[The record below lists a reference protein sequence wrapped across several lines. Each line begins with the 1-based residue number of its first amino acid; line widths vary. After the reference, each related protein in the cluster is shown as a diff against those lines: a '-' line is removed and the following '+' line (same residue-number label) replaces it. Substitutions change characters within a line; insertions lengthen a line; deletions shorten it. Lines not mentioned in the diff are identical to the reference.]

1 MKFFYFLRH
10 FNSATLREVLNREN
24 RQRFFNLLT
33 PIAQTAYRALLTI
46 LKIIVKHILT
56 RIIRFFQFILYL
68 NFNTIKQ
75 VCSCAAKRRLSG
87 LSAEMAYNAILALFP
102 GLLTIIAAIGLFN
115 FLRLPLLQMGSLLID
130 IVPNQ
135 VRFLISSAVDEIVRT
150 RNEEI
155 FSFSF
160 IGSIWIFSGVLSSA
174 MAALDQIHQVPA
186 EKKRPFWKAKLI
198 SLALTI
204 GTLILLI
211 IASGLVLVSDLV
223 VEMISRQSCLLETL
237 PNCPP
242 DRVASCLF
250 QEPVDN
256 CVLKSRLLATW
267 SQLRWPITLGIVST
281 AFAFVYRFGPSSRR
295 KGTPI
300 LAGAIIAALMWAGA
314 SNLFRLYVLHFG
326 NYNRT
331 YGAIG
336 TFIILLLWL
345 YISSLVV
352 LIGAQL
358 NVTVGEAIARDNTP
372 DNLGDITPFRSGDRQ
387 VMEGKES
394 IRKNGK

>member
-33 PIAQTAYRALLTI
+33 PIAQTVYGAFLTI

-68 NFNTIKQ
+68 NFHTIKQ

-102 GLLTIIAAIGLFN
+102 GLLTIIAAIGLFA
-115 FLRLPLLQMGSLLID
+115 FLRSPLLQMGGLLID

-242 DRVASCLF
+242 DQVASCLF

-358 NVTVGEAIARDNTP
+358 NVTVGEAIARDNAP
-372 DNLGDITPFRSGDRQ
+372 DNLGNKILFRSGDRQ

>member
-1 MKFFYFLRH
+1 MKFFDFLRY
-10 FNSATLREVLNREN
+10 FNSATLREFLNRDN
-24 RQRFFNLLT
+24 RQQFLSLLT
-33 PIAQTAYRALLTI
+33 PIAQRGYRVLSILL
-46 LKIIVKHILT
+46 KGIVKHILR
-56 RIIRFFQFILYL
+56 RIIRFFEFLGYL
-68 NFNTIKQ
+68 NFQTIKQ
-75 VCSCAAKRRLSG
+75 VCKCAAKQRLSG
-87 LSAEMAYNAILALFP
+87 LSAEMAYNAILAFFP
-102 GLLTIIAAIGLFN
+102 GLLTVIAAIGLFAS
-115 FLRLPLLQMGSLLID
+115 LRSTLLQMGSLLID
-130 IVPNQ
+130 IVPEQ
-135 VRFLISSAVDEIVRT
+135 VRFLISSAVDEILIT
-150 RNEEI
+150 RNGEI

-174 MAALDQIHQVPA
+174 MAALDQIHQVHLD
-186 EKKRPFWKAKLI
+186 KKRPFWKAKLV
-198 SLALTI
+198 SLALTF

-242 DRVASCLF
+242 EQVASCLF
-250 QEPVDN
+250 QEPVDD
-256 CVLKSRLLATW
+256 CILKSQLLETW

-295 KGTPI
+295 RGTPI
-300 LAGAIIAALMWAGA
+300 MPGAIIAALMWAGA

-358 NVTVGEAIARDNTP
+358 NVTVGEIMQR
-372 DNLGDITPFRSGDRQ
+372 DRQ
-387 VMEGKES
+387 V
-394 IRKNGK
+394 

>member
-1 MKFFYFLRH
+1 MSFLNFLRH

-24 RQRFFNLLT
+24 RQRFLDLLT
-33 PIAQTAYRALLTI
+33 PIAKGAYRIVLAI
-46 LKIIVKHILT
+46 LKSIIKHILR
-56 RIIRFFQFILYL
+56 RIIRFFQFILHL
-68 NFNTIKQ
+68 NFQTLKEVFI
-75 VCSCAAKRRLSG
+75 CAAKQRLPG
-87 LSAEMAYNAILALFP
+87 LSAEMAYNAMLALFP
-102 GLLTIIAAIGLFN
+102 ALLTIIAAIGIFEYLSST
-115 FLRLPLLQMGSLLID
+115 LLKMGGLLID
-130 IVPNQ
+130 ILPNQ
-135 VRFLISSAVDEIVRT
+135 VQFLISWAVDEIQSSP
-150 RNEEI
+150 NKEI

-160 IGSIWIFSGVLSSA
+160 IGSIWIFSSVLSSA
-174 MAALDQIHQVPA
+174 MAALDQIHQVPI
-186 EKKRPFWKAKLI
+186 EKKRPFWKAKLV
-198 SLALTI
+198 SLGLTI

-211 IASGLVLVSDLV
+211 IASGLVLVSDLIV
-223 VEMISRQSCLLETL
+223 DMIARQSCLLETL

-242 DRVASCLF
+242 DRVANCLF

-256 CVLKSRLLATW
+256 CVLKSQLLETW

-281 AFAFVYRFGPSSRR
+281 AFAFVYRFGPSCRR

-300 LAGAIIAALMWAGA
+300 MPGAIISALMWAGA

-358 NVTVGEAIARDNTP
+358 NVTVGEAMARE
-372 DNLGDITPFRSGDRQ
+372 SE
-387 VMEGKES
+387 VMEGEKEY
-394 IRKNGK
+394 

>member
-1 MKFFYFLRH
+1 MSFFHFLRH

-24 RQRFFNLLT
+24 RQRFLDLLT
-33 PIAQTAYRALLTI
+33 PIAKNAYRVLLTI
-46 LKIIVKHILT
+46 LKMIVKHILK
-56 RIIRFFQFILYL
+56 RIIRFFEFIFHL
-68 NFNTIKQ
+68 NFQTIKE
-75 VCSCAAKRRLSG
+75 VFSCAGKQRLPG
-87 LSAEMAYNAILALFP
+87 LSAEMAYNAMLALFP
-102 GLLTIIAAIGLFN
+102 ALLTIISAIGLFES
-115 FLRLPLLQMGSLLID
+115 LSLTLLKMGGLLID
-130 IVPNQ
+130 ILPNQ
-135 VRFLISSAVDEIVRT
+135 VQFLISWAVDEIQRSP
-150 RNEEI
+150 NKEI

-160 IGSIWIFSGVLSSA
+160 IGSIWIFSSVLSSA
-174 MAALDQIHQVPA
+174 MAALDQIHQVPI
-186 EKKRPFWKAKLI
+186 EKKRPFWKAKLV
-198 SLALTI
+198 SLGLTI

-211 IASGLVLVSDLV
+211 IASGLVLVSDLIV
-223 VEMISRQSCLLETL
+223 DMIARQSCLLETL

-242 DRVASCLF
+242 DQVANCLF
-250 QEPVDN
+250 EEPVDN
-256 CVLKSRLLATW
+256 CVLKSQLLETW

-281 AFAFVYRFGPSSRR
+281 AFAFVYRFGPSFRR

-300 LAGAIIAALMWAGA
+300 MPGAIISALMWAGA

-358 NVTVGEAIARDNTP
+358 NVTVGEAMARE
-372 DNLGDITPFRSGDRQ
+372 SE
-387 VMEGKES
+387 VMEQ
-394 IRKNGK
+394 

>member
-1 MKFFYFLRH
+1 MSFLHFLRH
-10 FNSATLREVLNREN
+10 FNSATLREVLNHSN

-33 PIAQTAYRALLTI
+33 PIAKRGYGIILTI
-46 LKIIVKHILT
+46 LKRIVKHILK
-56 RIIRFFQFILYL
+56 RIIRFFQFLLHL

-75 VCSCAAKRRLSG
+75 VCICAGKSRLSG
-87 LSAEMAYNAILALFP
+87 LSAEMAYNAMLALFP
-102 GLLTIIAAIGLFN
+102 GLLTIIAAIGLFES
-115 FLRLPLLQMGSLLID
+115 LRLPLLQMGSLLTD

-135 VRFLISSAVDEIVRT
+135 VRFLISSAVDEILKT
-150 RNEEI
+150 RNKEI

-160 IGSIWIFSGVLSSA
+160 IGSIWIFSSVLTSA
-174 MAALDQIHQVPA
+174 MAALDEIHQVPL
-186 EKKRPFWKAKLI
+186 EKKRPFWKAKLV
-198 SLALTI
+198 SLGLTI

-211 IASGLVLVSDLV
+211 IASGLVLVSDLIV
-223 VEMISRQSCLLETL
+223 DMIARQSCLLETL

-242 DRVASCLF
+242 DQVASCLF

-256 CVLKSRLLATW
+256 CVLKSQLLETW
-267 SQLRWPITLGIVST
+267 GQLRWPITLGIVST
-281 AFAFVYRFGPSSRR
+281 AFAFVYRFGPSRRR

-300 LAGAIIAALMWAGA
+300 MPGAIISALMWAGA
-314 SNLFRLYVLHFG
+314 SNLFRLYVFHFG

-331 YGAIG
+331 YGTIG

-358 NVTVGEAIARDNTP
+358 NVTVGEAMARDNVP
-372 DNLGDITPFRSGDRQ
+372 HLLQERS
-387 VMEGKES
+387 VIEGGES
-394 IRKNGK
+394 MRK

>member
-1 MKFFYFLRH
+1 MSFLNFLRH

-24 RQRFFNLLT
+24 RQRFLDLLT
-33 PIAQTAYRALLTI
+33 PIAQGLYRVLLAI
-46 LKIIVKHILT
+46 FKAIIKHTL
-56 RIIRFFQFILYL
+56 RKIIRFFQFILHL
-68 NFNTIKQ
+68 NFQNIKE
-75 VCSCAAKRRLSG
+75 VFTCAARQRLPG
-87 LSAEMAYNAILALFP
+87 LSAEMAYNAMLALFP
-102 GLLTIIAAIGLFN
+102 ALLTIIAAIGLFES
-115 FLRLPLLQMGSLLID
+115 LSSTLLKMGDLLID
-130 IVPNQ
+130 ILPNQ
-135 VRFLISSAVDEIVRT
+135 VQFLIGWAVNEIQSSP
-150 RNEEI
+150 NKEI

-160 IGSIWIFSGVLSSA
+160 IGSIWIFSSVLSSA
-174 MAALDQIHQVPA
+174 MAALDQIHQVPL
-186 EKKRPFWKAKLI
+186 EKKRPFWKAKLV
-198 SLALTI
+198 SLGLTI

-211 IASGLVLVSDLV
+211 IASALVLVSDLIV
-223 VEMISRQSCLLETL
+223 DMIARQSCLLETL

-242 DRVASCLF
+242 DRVANCLF
-250 QEPVDN
+250 QEPVDS
-256 CVLKSRLLATW
+256 CVLKSQLLETW

-281 AFAFVYRFGPSSRR
+281 AFAFVYRFGPSRKR

-300 LAGAIIAALMWAGA
+300 MPGAIIAALMWAGA

-358 NVTVGEAIARDNTP
+358 NVTVGEAMAKETQI
-372 DNLGDITPFRSGDRQ
+372 
-387 VMEGKES
+387 MEREK
-394 IRKNGK
+394 KY

>member
-1 MKFFYFLRH
+1 MSFFHFLRH

-24 RQRFFNLLT
+24 RQRFLDLLT
-33 PIAQTAYRALLTI
+33 PIAQNAYRVLLTI
-46 LKIIVKHILT
+46 LKMLVKHILK
-56 RIIRFFQFILYL
+56 RIIRFFQFIFYL
-68 NFNTIKQ
+68 NFHTIKE
-75 VCSCAAKRRLSG
+75 VFSCAAKQRLSG
-87 LSAEMAYNAILALFP
+87 LSAEMAYNAMLALFP
-102 GLLTIIAAIGLFN
+102 ALLTIIAAIGLFESLSSTL
-115 FLRLPLLQMGSLLID
+115 FQMGSLLID

-135 VRFLISSAVDEIVRT
+135 VRFLITSAVDEIQSSP
-150 RNEEI
+150 NKEI
-155 FSFSF
+155 FSFSP
-160 IGSIWIFSGVLSSA
+160 IVSIWIFSSVLSSA
-174 MAALDQIHQVPA
+174 MAALDQIHQVSL
-186 EKKRPFWKAKLI
+186 EKKRPFWKAKLV
-198 SLALTI
+198 SLGLTI

-211 IASGLVLVSDLV
+211 IASGLVLVSDLIV
-223 VEMISRQSCLLETL
+223 DMISRQSCLLEIL

-242 DRVASCLF
+242 DQVANCLF

-256 CVLKSRLLATW
+256 CVLKSQLLETW

-281 AFAFVYRFGPSSRR
+281 AFAFVYRFGPSFRR

-300 LAGAIIAALMWAGA
+300 MPGAIIAALMWAGA

-358 NVTVGEAIARDNTP
+358 NVTVGEAMAR
-372 DNLGDITPFRSGDRQ
+372 
-387 VMEGKES
+387 ES
-394 IRKNGK
+394 EVIE

>member
-1 MKFFYFLRH
+1 MSFLNFLRH

-24 RQRFFNLLT
+24 RQRFLDLLT
-33 PIAQTAYRALLTI
+33 PIAQGVSRVFLAI
-46 LKIIVKHILT
+46 LKSIIKHIIR
-56 RIIRFFQFILYL
+56 RIIRFFQFIFHL
-68 NFNTIKQ
+68 NFQTIKE
-75 VCSCAAKRRLSG
+75 VFNCAAKQRLSG
-87 LSAEMAYNAILALFP
+87 LSAEMAYHAMLALFP
-102 GLLTIIAAIGLFN
+102 ALLTIIAAIGLFESLSSTL
-115 FLRLPLLQMGSLLID
+115 FQMGSLLID

-135 VRFLISSAVDEIVRT
+135 VRFLISSAVDEIQSSP
-150 RNEEI
+150 NKEI

-160 IGSIWIFSGVLSSA
+160 IVSIWIFSSVLSSA
-174 MAALDQIHQVPA
+174 MAALDQIHQVPL
-186 EKKRPFWKAKLI
+186 EKKRPFWKVKLV
-198 SLALTI
+198 SLGLTI

-211 IASGLVLVSDLV
+211 IASGLVLVSDLIV
-223 VEMISRQSCLLETL
+223 DMISRQSCLLEIL

-242 DRVASCLF
+242 DRVANCLF

-256 CVLKSRLLATW
+256 CVLKSQLLETW

-281 AFAFVYRFGPSSRR
+281 AFAFVYRFGPSCRR

-300 LAGAIIAALMWAGA
+300 MPGAIIAALMWAGA

-358 NVTVGEAIARDNTP
+358 NVTVGEAMARE
-372 DNLGDITPFRSGDRQ
+372 SK
-387 VMEGKES
+387 VMEG
-394 IRKNGK
+394 

>member
-10 FNSATLREVLNREN
+10 FDSEKLRDVLNN
-24 RQRFFNLLT
+24 SNQQRKQFLNLLT
-33 PIAQTAYRALLTI
+33 PIVKGAYRIFLAI
-46 LKIIVKHILT
+46 LKAIIKHILS
-56 RIIRFFQFILYL
+56 RIIRFFQFLRYL

-75 VCSCAAKRRLSG
+75 VCKCAAKQRLSG

-102 GLLTIIAAIGLFN
+102 GLLTIIAAIGLFES
-115 FLRLPLLQMGSLLID
+115 LRLPLLQMGSLLID
-130 IVPNQ
+130 IVPDE
-135 VRFLISSAVDEIVRT
+135 VRYLISRAVDEIIRT
-150 RNEEI
+150 RNREI

-174 MAALDQIHQVPA
+174 MAALDEINQVSI
-186 EKKRPFWKAKLI
+186 EKKRPFWQAKLV

-211 IASGLVLVSDLV
+211 IASALVLVSDLV
-223 VEMISRQSCLLETL
+223 VDMISRQSCLLETL

-242 DRVASCLF
+242 DQVASCLF

-256 CVLKSRLLATW
+256 CVLKSQLLETW

-295 KGTPI
+295 RGTPI
-300 LAGAIIAALMWAGA
+300 MPGAIIAALMWAGA

-358 NVTVGEAIARDNTP
+358 NVTVGEAMARESQ
-372 DNLGDITPFRSGDRQ
+372 L
-387 VMEGKES
+387 VEGEKEYEK
-394 IRKNGK
+394 RW